1 MTAALASSGVSG
13 AEAPLGQAGF
23 TGGSTAAAWEGH
35 ASSLSAVA
43 LCVKGAQAYQFAGFW
58 GESLLNSAEQWA
70 QSKCSV
76 HGAINS
82 RCCRAVGL
90 LTGILLSTSCP
101 ITHLILIITVKH

>member
-1 MTAALASSGVSG
+1 MLMAALVSSGVSG

-35 ASSLSAVA
+35 AGSLRRCLVCEGVSGIPVRRFLGGIVVELCRAV
-43 LCVKGAQAYQFAGFW
+43 GT
-58 GESLLNSAEQWA
+58 
-70 QSKCSV
+70 KCSV
-76 HGAINS
+76 RGAINS

-90 LTGILLSTSCP
+90 LTAFILSTSCP